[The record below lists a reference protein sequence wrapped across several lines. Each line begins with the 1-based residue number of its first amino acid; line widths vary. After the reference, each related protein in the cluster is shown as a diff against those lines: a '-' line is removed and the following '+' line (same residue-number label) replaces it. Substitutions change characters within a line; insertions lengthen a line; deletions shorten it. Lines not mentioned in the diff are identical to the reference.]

1 MRRYLLCAL
10 CALCLLPALLAL
22 ELPVGGAPPADE
34 APFPFSAQDKVDINS
49 ALPAELALLPGI
61 GEARAAAI
69 AEDRAANGPFANV
82 RELAR
87 VKGVSD
93 GLAARVAPYVTAE
106 NDCLK

>member
-82 RELAR
+82 R